1 MPLDKIELPEWA
13 GDDWVAKETFKEEP
27 EQMIIVAI
35 KKINEIIDEVN
46 K

>member
-1 MPLDKIELPEWA
+1 MPIDKIDLPDWV
-13 GDDWVAKETFKEEP
+13 GDDWTAPEGMSGDPET
-27 EQMIIVAI
+27 QNIINI

>member
-1 MPLDKIELPEWA
+1 MAIDKIDLPEWA
-13 GDDWVAKETFKEEP
+13 GDDWVAKEGFESDAETLVIKT
-27 EQMIIVAI
+27 I